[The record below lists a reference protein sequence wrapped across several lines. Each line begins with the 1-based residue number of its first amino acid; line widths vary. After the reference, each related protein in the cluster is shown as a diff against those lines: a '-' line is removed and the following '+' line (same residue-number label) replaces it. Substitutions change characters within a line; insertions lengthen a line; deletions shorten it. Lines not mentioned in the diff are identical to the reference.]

1 MLTPDA
7 KPAFGQE
14 SLNGTATLF
23 PCNQDGTTTPAPGL
37 SRILTARVRDQETA
51 RGGGT
56 WASSRAGGLPRRAGG
71 ACRGVRQRR
80 PPPARSDDAAMKLAR
95 KLLFRSSTGVM

>member
-37 SRILTARVRDQETA
+37 SRILTARVRD
-51 RGGGT
+51 RGDREGRGHVG
-56 WASSRAGGLPRRAGG
+56 RAPLPSGIVHA
-71 ACRGVRQRR
+71 
-80 PPPARSDDAAMKLAR
+80 
-95 KLLFRSSTGVM
+95 

>member
-56 WASSRAGGLPRRAGG
+56 WAGRR
-71 ACRGVRQRR
+71 CRLELYMHNAR
-80 PPPARSDDAAMKLAR
+80 PPSRPPWPQEKESPCA
-95 KLLFRSSTGVM
+95 

>member
-23 PCNQDGTTTPAPGL
+23 PCNQDGTTTPTPGL

-56 WASSRAGGLPRRAGG
+56 WAASRAGGLPRG
-71 ACRGVRQRR
+71 A
-80 PPPARSDDAAMKLAR
+80 PEAAT
-95 KLLFRSSTGVM
+95 TGEER